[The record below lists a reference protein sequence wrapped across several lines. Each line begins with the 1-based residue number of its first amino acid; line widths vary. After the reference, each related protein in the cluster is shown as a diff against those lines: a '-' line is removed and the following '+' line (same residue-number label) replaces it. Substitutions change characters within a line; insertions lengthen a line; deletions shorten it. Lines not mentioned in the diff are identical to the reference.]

1 MREIRWLS
9 YSIYYQCHL
18 VWPDVHVIVYWHNF
32 LNLMTLVY
40 WLNLMSMCRITVKKD
55 QTRAVRAF
63 RV

>member
-9 YSIYYQCHL
+9 YSICYQCHL
-18 VWPDVHVIVYWHNF
+18 VWSDANVI
-32 LNLMTLVY
+32 VY

-55 QTRAVRAF
+55 QARAVRAF